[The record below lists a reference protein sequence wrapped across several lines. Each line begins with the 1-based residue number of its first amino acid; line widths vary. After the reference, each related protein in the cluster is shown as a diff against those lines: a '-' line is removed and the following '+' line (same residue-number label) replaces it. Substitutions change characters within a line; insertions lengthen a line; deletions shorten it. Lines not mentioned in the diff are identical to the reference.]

1 MKLVALEVSLDV
13 IRSLRRT
20 IAPLRKSDPKLYDQI
35 RRAASSVCLNLAEGR
50 RRTGA
55 DRKHLWR
62 IAAGSA
68 DETQTALRVAVAW
81 GDLQR
86 DATQEALALLDRL
99 LALLWGLT
107 R

>member
-1 MKLVALEVSLDV
+1 MKFVALEVSLDV
-13 IRSLRRT
+13 IRSLKGT

-35 RRAASSVCLNLAEGR
+35 RRAASSVAWNVAEGR
-50 RRTGA
+50 RRTGG

-68 DETQTALRVAVAW
+68 DEVQTALRVAVAW
-81 GDLQR
+81 GNLSSEGI
-86 DATQEALALLDRL
+86 AGTLALVDRL
-99 LALLWGLT
+99 LGLLWGLT